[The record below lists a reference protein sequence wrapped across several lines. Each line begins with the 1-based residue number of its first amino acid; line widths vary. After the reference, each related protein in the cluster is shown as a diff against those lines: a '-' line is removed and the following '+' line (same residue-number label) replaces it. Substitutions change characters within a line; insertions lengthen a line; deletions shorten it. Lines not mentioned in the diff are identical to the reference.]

1 MKTPRSNV
9 FVIDPESIYRRG
21 LMSCLAE
28 LPFVATI
35 DGVDVPLEAWDHPAL
50 DAADLVLIDVGAPEA
65 SAAIERIARRD
76 GCRVLATA
84 AGWRQAELLGAVESG
99 ALGVMCKKELTQEAL
114 VAQVHAILTGAGVMP
129 PRILSTLVDGNGGGE
144 QAGAGSHRLPRV
156 TGLTSREQIVLKL
169 IADGR
174 LIREV
179 AEELSYSERT
189 VKMVLSMAVAKL
201 GARSRSQAV
210 AHAVREGII

>member
-1 MKTPRSNV
+1 MKAPRANV

-28 LPFVATI
+28 LPFVATVA
-35 DGVDVPLEAWDHPAL
+35 GVDVPLEAWEHPAL
-50 DAADLVLIDVGAPEA
+50 GAADLVLIDVGAPEA
-65 SAAIERIARRD
+65 IAAIERLSRRD

-84 AGWRQAELLGAVESG
+84 VGWRQAELLGAVGSG

-114 VAQVHAILTGAGVMP
+114 VAQVHAILNGAGVMP
-129 PRILSTLVDGNGGGE
+129 PRMLSTLVDGGGAAERASGLR
-144 QAGAGSHRLPRV
+144 HRLPHV

-179 AEELSYSERT
+179 ADELSYSERT

>member
-1 MKTPRSNV
+1 
-9 FVIDPESIYRRG
+9 
-21 LMSCLAE
+21 MSCLAE
-28 LPFVATI
+28 LSIVGAVN
-35 DGVDVPLEAWDHPAL
+35 GVDTPGSAWEHPAL
-50 DAADLVLIDVGAPEA
+50 EAADLVLIDIGAPDA
-65 SAAIERIARRD
+65 IAAVEKLSSRE

-84 AGWRQAELLGAVESG
+84 VGWQQAELLDAVGSG
-99 ALGVMCKKELTQEAL
+99 ALGVVCKKELTEEAL
-114 VAQVHAILTGAGVMP
+114 VAHVHAILHGAGVMP
-129 PRILSTLVDGNGGGE
+129 PKILSSLVEHGDG
-144 QAGAGSHRLPRV
+144 ARTSPRQFARM

-189 VKMVLSMAVAKL
+189 VKMVLSTAVGKL

-210 AHAVREGII
+210 AHAVREGLI

>member
-1 MKTPRSNV
+1 MKTPGSNV
-9 FVIDPESIYRRG
+9 FVIDPASIYRRG

-28 LPFVATI
+28 LSFVATVE
-35 DGVDVPLEAWDHPAL
+35 GVDVPLEAWDHPAL
-50 DAADLVLIDVGAPEA
+50 DAADLVVIDVGAPDA
-65 SAAIERIARRD
+65 IDAIERLARRD

-84 AGWRQAELLGAVESG
+84 AGWRQAELLGAVGSG
-99 ALGVMCKKELTQEAL
+99 ALGVMCKRELTQEAL

-129 PRILSTLVDGNGGGE
+129 QRLLSTLVDGNGGGE
-144 QAGAGSHRLPRV
+144 RPGAPPHRLPRV

-179 AEELSYSERT
+179 ADELSYSERT